1 MENKNFSSKT
11 MKHLKNETHHE
22 AFKNMVKPL
31 YKVIELD
38 PLRIKVEME
47 RKICFKRMFT
57 MLVASLLFAPAIAL
71 SHCYFGFLIYILSI
85 VLILYT
91 IFIYYLKDGQGYD
104 G

>member
-1 MENKNFSSKT
+1 MANKFTHPDKLIQKNLNNTPFDNRRNNKERENKSIKLNKT
-11 MKHLKNETHHE
+11 RKE
-22 AFKNMVKPL
+22 
-31 YKVIELD
+31 IEK
-38 PLRIKVEME
+38 R
-47 RKICFKRMFT
+47 ICFKRMFT

-91 IFIYYLKDGQGYD
+91 IFIYYVRDGQVCD